1 LTRCATPANSVR
13 AEPAGPKATE
23 GQPPL
28 SETSKTGRPF
38 DKLRANGNGKAPP
51 RLCESLRLCVNQKS
65 EPLHPEADF
74 DYMESRIRY
83 ETAGEYGI
91 DALKD

>member
-1 LTRCATPANSVR
+1 
-13 AEPAGPKATE
+13 
-23 GQPPL
+23 
-28 SETSKTGRPF
+28 
-38 DKLRANGNGKAPP
+38 
-51 RLCESLRLCVNQKS
+51 VNQKS